1 MKTLY
6 KAFPVLVILLS
17 SCLNEESPIIE
28 NDVPDMLKI
37 EETVGLSVESYFVY
51 DNIRMNVKVDK
62 ESTYVIKL
70 LHISGRTVV
79 KDVINVVPGDNL
91 KVLYVN
97 AIPKEPY
104 TLALYN
110 NEDQQLAKTIISIF

>member
-6 KAFPVLVILLS
+6 KVFPVLVILLS

-28 NDVPDMLKI
+28 NDIPGILKI
-37 EETVGLSVESYFVY
+37 EETVGLSVESHFVN

-79 KDVINVVPGDNL
+79 KDIINVMPGDNL

-97 AIPKEPY
+97 AMPKEPY

-110 NEDQQLAKTIISIF
+110 NDDQQLAKTVINIF